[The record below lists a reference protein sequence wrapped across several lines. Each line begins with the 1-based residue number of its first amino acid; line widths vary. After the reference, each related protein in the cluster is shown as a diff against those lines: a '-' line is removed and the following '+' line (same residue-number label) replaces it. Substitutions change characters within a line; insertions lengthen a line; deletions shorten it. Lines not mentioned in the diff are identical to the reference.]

1 MGRVVQLG
9 LEAVA
14 ESAHHLH
21 VLPDHLDVLAADLD
35 HGPLVVTDLGHGAT
49 LGLLESVTRD
59 LLEVSLLESSGLVC
73 EVYKVLGGSPLR
85 FILVATRFLL
95 VTILFVPLLL
105 EMFLF
110 IFVHDF
116 ICVLVVEPNTELDST
131 GLFILLVVIILFL
144 ILLRVY
150 NRLVTS
156 VYFPR
161 EIGLALLFCCK

>member
-21 VLPDHLDVLAADLD
+21 VLPDHLDVLASDLD
-35 HGPLVVTDLGHGAT
+35 HGQLVTYLGHGAT
-49 LGLLESVTRD
+49 LGLLKSVTRD
-59 LLEVSLLESSGLVC
+59 LLEVGLLEVSGFVC
-73 EVYKVLGGSPLR
+73 EIYKVLGGSPLR

-95 VTILFVPLLL
+95 VAILFVPLLL
-105 EMFLF
+105 KMFLF
-110 IFVHDF
+110 ILVHDF

-131 GLFILLVVIILFL
+131 GLFIFLVIIILLL